1 MDVARKS
8 EKIADLA
15 SMFADLDLEII
26 ENVLEMCEG
35 KVNRAAEV
43 LLKMQDDGQSP
54 KKNSSG
60 HALNQDFLELG
71 EDQEVLE
78 LEENE
83 RDPREVV
90 NESENL
96 EREYMEEM
104 QKAIEL
110 SLEAEKYKKN
120 KTPATTVKKSSNLR
134 PSASQKPQVLS
145 KSKETVPLVKKIE
158 KNSGIKEVKAE
169 VIEVSH
175 PDEEVIQFIFTNNNF
190 IRGES
195 LA

>member
-54 KKNSSG
+54 IKNSSG

>member
-15 SMFADLDLEII
+15 SMFADLDLEVI

-60 HALNQDFLELG
+60 HVLNQDFLELD
-71 EDQEVLE
+71 EDQEALE

-90 NESENL
+90 IESENL

-110 SLEAEKYKKN
+110 SLQAEKSKKN
-120 KTPATTVKKSSNLR
+120 QNLTSNVKKSSKLK
-134 PSASQKPQVLS
+134 PVAVQKPSVLN
-145 KSKETVPLVKKIE
+145 KAKESAPLVKKVE
-158 KNSGIKEVKAE
+158 KSEVVE
-169 VIEVSH
+169 VRH
-175 PDEEVIQFIFTNNNF
+175 PDEEVIQFIFTSNNF